1 MNKEKLFI
9 IILILMLMLI
19 TALATFLNSEIDNND
34 KLLVMVEESQEV
46 AEKYKDMY
54 ANIKFDNERIEEKYI
69 EQIELLKAISK
80 RDDKVIWHL
89 ENKVD
94 SLGAQL
100 DNMTQKYTDLIN

>member
-1 MNKEKLFI
+1 MI
-9 IILILMLMLI
+9 IVLMGLILILVY
-19 TALATFLNSEIDNND
+19 ALNSASNNND

-46 AEKYKDMY
+46 AGKYKDMY

-69 EQIELLKAISK
+69 EQIEILNEISK

-94 SLGAQL
+94 SLEAQL
-100 DNMTQKYTDLIN
+100 KNVTQKYTDLIN